1 MVVYY
6 MAIVILDGVIQEIG
20 FGSYIEGQR
29 IISFVKINGVRVKDV
44 ICDDYMRSFLVV
56 GRTVKLALV
65 RRLQGVHV
73 LYSAQLEDGEIV
85 AKGKGLAIAWVIML
99 GFAFTLLM
107 SPIFI
112 AILRT
117 THSIMVSLIILVG
130 TGMGIAYFVMKDH
143 FKARKVFNITR

>member
-1 MVVYY
+1 
-6 MAIVILDGVIQEIG
+6 MALVILDGVIQEIG
-20 FGSYIEGQR
+20 FGSYIDGQR
-29 IISFVKINGVRVKDV
+29 IISFVKISGVRVKDV
-44 ICDDYMRSFLVV
+44 VCDDYMRSFLVV

-85 AKGKGLAIAWVIML
+85 SKGKGLPVAWVIML
-99 GFAFTLLM
+99 GFAFSLLM

-112 AILRT
+112 AILRAT
-117 THSIMVSLIILVG
+117 QSIMVSLIILVG